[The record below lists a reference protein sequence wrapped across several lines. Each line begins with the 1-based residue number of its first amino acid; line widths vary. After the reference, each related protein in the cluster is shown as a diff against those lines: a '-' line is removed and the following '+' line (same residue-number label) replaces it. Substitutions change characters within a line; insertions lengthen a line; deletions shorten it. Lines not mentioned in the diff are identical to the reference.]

1 MIAEQASRS
10 GTVGVVVIGRNE
22 GARLELCLRSILPH
36 TGWVVYADS
45 ASTDGSA
52 ERAESLGARVVR
64 LDDTAP
70 HTAARGRSE
79 GLAELLRAHPS
90 CAYVQFVDGDC
101 VLDSDWLQRGASF
114 LDTHPKAAVVCGRRR
129 EMRPAAS
136 PYIRLCD
143 DEWNT
148 PVGQAEACGGD
159 AMMRIEALQK
169 VGGYRRELRA
179 GEEPELCSR
188 LRADGWEVW
197 RIDAPMTEHDAAI
210 LQFGQWW
217 KRALRGGFGYAQVH
231 RATST
236 HPAPLYARQLQS
248 ALFWVA
254 GVPLLAVLAALLTGR
269 AAFLLA
275 PLLLWALQIARMAMR
290 RGPGT
295 LWSWQSATLI
305 MIAKIP
311 ELIGALRYHL
321 HREKSAALEYKGAA

>member
-1 MIAEQASRS
+1 M
-10 GTVGVVVIGRNE
+10 
-22 GARLELCLRSILPH
+22 
-36 TGWVVYADS
+36 
-45 ASTDGSA
+45 
-52 ERAESLGARVVR
+52 
-64 LDDTAP
+64 
-70 HTAARGRSE
+70 
-79 GLAELLRAHPS
+79 
-90 CAYVQFVDGDC
+90 QFVDGDC
-101 VLDSDWLQRGASF
+101 VLDGDWLQRGAAF

-136 PYIRLCD
+136 PYIHLCD

-159 AMMRIEALQK
+159 AMMRVEAVLK
-169 VGGYRRELRA
+169 VGGYRKELRA

-188 LRADGWEVW
+188 LRADGWEIW

-236 HPAPLYARQLQS
+236 HPAPLYGRQLQS

-254 GVPLLAVLAALLTGR
+254 GVPLLALLLALLTGR

-275 PLLLWALQIARMAMR
+275 PLLLWGLQIGRMAMR

-321 HREKSAALEYKGAA
+321 WREKSAALEYKGAA